1 MEKLLEGKEALEFCI
16 ECGKDAGEWVTENM
30 LNLTFVEDH
39 DLGIYKPQD
48 LEYEKTFFPFI
59 LISKKRYVGNLFEFD
74 PNSCKRKS
82 MGIVLKRR
90 DNAYIVK
97 HVFGNVI
104 EKVMNDKN
112 LEKTV
117 DWLKQTLEDI
127 RSGKFSIRYFIIT
140 KDLCVDIIR
149 IHKGSHIKYWQIE
162 WGKETQEINRKQ
174 VIVCPLLIES
184 CLKKC

>member
-1 MEKLLEGKEALEFCI
+1 
-16 ECGKDAGEWVTENM
+16 
-30 LNLTFVEDH
+30 
-39 DLGIYKPQD
+39 
-48 LEYEKTFFPFI
+48 
-59 LISKKRYVGNLFEFD
+59 
-74 PNSCKRKS
+74 

-127 RSGKFSIRYFIIT
+127 RSGKFSIRYF
-140 KDLCVDIIR
+140 
-149 IHKGSHIKYWQIE
+149 SA
-162 WGKETQEINRKQ
+162 
-174 VIVCPLLIES
+174 
-184 CLKKC
+184 